1 MGDSVGSTSSAL
13 YFSLFAGMGS
23 SRVQVLFFKFLS
35 FFRGGLIP
43 HGGVAYQPGQDV
55 CRLSVIL
62 FFVVVCS
69 GMVGGFVNYG
79 RNLRLIVSFIV
90 VYNCMVGVC
99 IMYGT
104 NRLSV
109 FLFVASSCMVEVN
122 IKHGPNYQ
130 RDSGAGRFSNPKS
143 SSEADKSAKSGQEAW
158 DRGREAGG
166 RRPVYEVRAVDL
178 TDRNV

>member
-90 VYNCMVGVC
+90 VYNCMVC

-122 IKHGPNYQ
+122 KHGPNYQ
-130 RDSGAGRFSNPKS
+130 RDCGAGRLSNPKPN
-143 SSEADKSAKSGQEAW
+143 SEADKSAKSDQEAR

-166 RRPVYEVRAVDL
+166 RRADYEVRTVDL